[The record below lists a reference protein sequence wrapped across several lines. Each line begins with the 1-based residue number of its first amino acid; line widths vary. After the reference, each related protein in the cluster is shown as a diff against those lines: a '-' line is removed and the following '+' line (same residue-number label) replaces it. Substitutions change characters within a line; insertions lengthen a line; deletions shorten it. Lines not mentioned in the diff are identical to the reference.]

1 MSDSFIAIL
10 GMGFLAGAIITLII
24 IGAITDER
32 VDDIDLDMRLYVP
45 HRDRDRRSDKR
56 DDEQM
61 GAEQEI
67 KEHAKWLGIKIGDK

>member
-32 VDDIDLDMRLYVP
+32 VDDIDLDMRTYIPV
-45 HRDRDRRSDKR
+45 RDRDRRGDNRYDK
-56 DDEQM
+56 
-61 GAEQEI
+61 
-67 KEHAKWLGIKIGDK
+67 